1 MLASSA
7 TSCRRR
13 PGVRRRGP
21 SASPTSAG
29 RTWPRRGRR
38 TAASSARW
46 VCSTP
51 PRIADSRHLEHGTG
65 DTSLNE
71 ALPLPAPACDRADM
85 SETSEKIVLITGANK
100 GIGFATAAALGRSG
114 HTVLL
119 GARDSERGT
128 TAARRL
134 AADGLDAR
142 FVHLDVTDTATI

>member
-21 SASPTSAG
+21 SANPTSAG
-29 RTWPRRGRR
+29 RTWARRGRR
-38 TAASSARW
+38 NAASSARLFR
-46 VCSTP
+46 STS

-71 ALPLPAPACDRADM
+71 ALPPPALACDRAGM
-85 SETSEKIVLITGANK
+85 TETSEKKIVLITGANK
-100 GIGFATAAALGRSG
+100 GIGLATAAAVARSG

-119 GARDSERGT
+119 GARDNERGT
-128 TAARRL
+128 T
-134 AADGLDAR
+134 
-142 FVHLDVTDTATI
+142 